1 MTTMT
6 QHVFDADT
14 AVHAD
19 GDHVYRAELT
29 DRWTA
34 LGGTPNGGYM
44 LAVALRA
51 LQADMPLPDPLVT
64 SAHFLRRGLIG
75 PAEIHTQVVRAG
87 RRVATGEA
95 RLIQDGREIVRLLA
109 TFGDLDQAGG
119 RTLVHNDPPRLPP
132 PDQTTDILAG
142 GARMPGV
149 SLTDHVEYRAPELP
163 GWARGEPGGEP
174 GLEFWMRF
182 RDGRDPDTLA
192 LAALVDFA
200 APAVLDIGSPGS
212 ATIELTVHVRAR
224 PAPGWLA
231 CRNTTRHVIGGY
243 HEEDFEI
250 WDSAGSLV
258 AQSRQF
264 ALLAE

>member
-14 AVHAD
+14 AVQAD
-19 GDHVYRAELT
+19 GDQLYRAELT

-75 PAEIHTQVVRAG
+75 PAEIRTQVVRAG

-95 RLIQDGREIVRLLA
+95 RLIQEGREIVRLLA
-109 TFGDLDQAGG
+109 TFADLDQADG
-119 RTLVHNDPPRLPP
+119 RTVVLNQPPQLPP
-132 PDQTTDILAG
+132 PDQAADILDG
-142 GARMPGV
+142 GRMPGV
-149 SLTDHVEYRAPELP
+149 SLTDHVEYRAAELP

-174 GLEFWMRF
+174 SLEFWMRF
-182 RDGRDPDTLA
+182 KDGRAADA
-192 LAALVDFA
+192 LAVAAMVDFA
-200 APAVLDIGSPGS
+200 APAVLDLGSPGS

-224 PAPGWLA
+224 PEPGWLA

-264 ALLAE
+264 ALLAG